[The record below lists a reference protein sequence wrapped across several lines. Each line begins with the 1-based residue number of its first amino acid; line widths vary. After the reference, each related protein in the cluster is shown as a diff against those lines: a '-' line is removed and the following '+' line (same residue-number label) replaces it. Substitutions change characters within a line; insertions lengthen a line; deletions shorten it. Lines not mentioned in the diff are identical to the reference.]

1 MTEQVKFWKA
11 YVHQICLPPLFQ
23 NKHVLQNCFINVR
36 IIANYNQTWDKKRFL
51 SFVMLWKNILILY
64 KASFPQIV
72 ASLKLMLSHI
82 SHMTVGQGRYSCSK
96 IFLESF
102 FLRLFIPIF
111 TDIYFLTG
119 LVLKDEFHSLNEY
132 LQWFCPSSELSVL
145 AIKKCIYMIFSYA
158 LHPLYSLNRNSN

>member
-1 MTEQVKFWKA
+1 MFTKFA
-11 YVHQICLPPLFQ
+11 CLHYFKTNMSSRTVSSMSESLPT
-23 NKHVLQNCFINVR
+23 I
-36 IIANYNQTWDKKRFL
+36 TKRGIRKD
-51 SFVMLWKNILILY
+51 SWVSWRCEKNILILY

-158 LHPLYSLNRNSN
+158 LHPLYALNRNSN